1 MDELTDRDAIERVV
15 ADYYEAWFTG
25 DAERMRASLHPKLAK
40 RAIQKSGRGSLDLDV
55 TSAEEMA
62 TATAQG
68 SGTRYPRGHKVQVF
82 DIDGGL
88 ATVKAVSAPYV
99 EYLHLARFGK
109 RWLIVNVLWR
119 KRPDSAPTR

>member
-1 MDELTDRDAIERVV
+1 MDQLSDRDAIERVV

-40 RAIQKSGRGSLDLDV
+40 RAIEDSGSASLDLDV
-55 TSAEEMA
+55 ISAEEMA
-62 TATAQG
+62 VATAEG
-68 SGTRYPRGHKVQVF
+68 RGTRYPRGHDVQVF
-82 DIDGGL
+82 DIDDDL
-88 ATVKAVSAPYV
+88 ATIKAVSAPYV

-119 KRPDSAPTR
+119 RRADSAPAR

>member
-1 MDELTDRDAIERVV
+1 MDDLSDRDAIEGVV

-25 DAERMRASLHPKLAK
+25 DAGRMRSSLHPKLAK
-40 RAIQKSGRGSLDLDV
+40 RAVDDPGGGKLDLDV
-55 TSAEEMA
+55 ITAEEMA
-62 TATAQG
+62 IATSEG
-68 SGTRYPRGHKVQVF
+68 RGTRYPRGHNVQVF
-82 DIDGGL
+82 DIDGDL

-119 KRPDSAPTR
+119 RRTDSAPAR